1 MVNTSTLTMHITL
14 TQFKR
19 MWKYAAGQLERPWKT
34 HFFAKGKWSCLVLC
48 SHICNALKFCLLKGP
63 DITTIAIF
71 VSLKIWHST
80 FFEEQGLLLQQV
92 SSTRW
97 IRLKI
102 CAQCTYYFPLSLFSC
117 VRHFVQGYVAGFWQK
132 DIKKISTFV
141 AFYYVPYKS
150 FLFTKEK

>member
-34 HFFAKGKWSCLVLC
+34 HFFCKREM
-48 SHICNALKFCLLKGP
+48 ILLGFMF
-63 DITTIAIF
+63 TYM
-71 VSLKIWHST
+71 
-80 FFEEQGLLLQQV
+80 Q
-92 SSTRW
+92 
-97 IRLKI
+97 
-102 CAQCTYYFPLSLFSC
+102 CAQILPIERTWYNYNRYFCQFKNLTFDLLWARPASYKWVLLDGYGSKFVHNVRIISLFHC
-117 VRHFVQGYVAGFWQK
+117 FHVYDILFKVMAGFWQK

-150 FLFTKEK
+150 FLFSKEK